1 MAANPWAELMSNLRF
16 FPVEVLT
23 SSATYFRAAL
33 FLQTVVL
40 SPFRQCTTIIY
51 SKKRTQGMLN
61 IGENIYSGRNTCH
74 FEKHWCYSS
83 TEQIENKLKTLA
95 QFNVTGAEAKRNA
108 TRSLARA
115 AGVDPSALYK
125 GSSTSIHVA
134 DVKED
139 GKWVTLKVKVVQIW
153 DNTSDKITQTGLIGD
168 ETGII
173 KFTIWE
179 SANLPPMEE
188 GRSYEIKSAVTNLYN
203 EKFQDIQSGSGLIK
217 RCPECNRKPF
227 LQQKSFISL

>member
-1 MAANPWAELMSNLRF
+1 
-16 FPVEVLT
+16 
-23 SSATYFRAAL
+23 
-33 FLQTVVL
+33 
-40 SPFRQCTTIIY
+40 
-51 SKKRTQGMLN
+51 
-61 IGENIYSGRNTCH
+61 
-74 FEKHWCYSS
+74 
-83 TEQIENKLKTLA
+83 
-95 QFNVTGAEAKRNA
+95 
-108 TRSLARA
+108 
-115 AGVDPSALYK
+115 
-125 GSSTSIHVA
+125 
-134 DVKED
+134 VKED

-188 GRSYEIKSAVTNLYN
+188 GRSYEIK
-203 EKFQDIQSGSGLIK
+203 

>member
-1 MAANPWAELMSNLRF
+1 MWLALMNQYSQF
-16 FPVEVLT
+16 IK
-23 SSATYFRAAL
+23 
-33 FLQTVVL
+33 TVH
-40 SPFRQCTTIIY
+40 Q
-51 SKKRTQGMLN
+51 K
-61 IGENIYSGRNTCH
+61 
-74 FEKHWCYSS
+74 
-83 TEQIENKLKTLA
+83 
-95 QFNVTGAEAKRNA
+95 EAKRNA

-153 DNTSDKITQTGLIGD
+153 DNTSDKITQTGLIGA

-179 SANLPPMEE
+179 SANLPRWKKANPT
-188 GRSYEIKSAVTNLYN
+188 RSRAQWPTFTTKSSRISSQVRDWTRDALNATESLFY
-203 EKFQDIQSGSGLIK
+203 S
-217 RCPECNRKPF
+217 
-227 LQQKSFISL
+227 KSHL

>member
-1 MAANPWAELMSNLRF
+1 MNQYSQF
-16 FPVEVLT
+16 IK
-23 SSATYFRAAL
+23 
-33 FLQTVVL
+33 TVH
-40 SPFRQCTTIIY
+40 Q
-51 SKKRTQGMLN
+51 K
-61 IGENIYSGRNTCH
+61 
-74 FEKHWCYSS
+74 
-83 TEQIENKLKTLA
+83 
-95 QFNVTGAEAKRNA
+95 EAKRNA

-173 KFTIWE
+173 RFHHLGIGKP
-179 SANLPPMEE
+179 APD
-188 GRSYEIKSAVTNLYN
+188 GRREILRDQERSDQPVQRKVP
-203 EKFQDIQSGSGLIK
+203 DK
-217 RCPECNRKPF
+217 RRH
-227 LQQKSFISL
+227 